1 MAHVNAN
8 VNADLEKAKA
18 EVGKKIDEGIEI
30 AHIKKNNR
38 QYLMGVRLRL
48 NSPLIVV

>member
-1 MAHVNAN
+1 MAEISELSGGQCPADIRNKMAHVNAN

-30 AHIKKNNR
+30 AHIK
-38 QYLMGVRLRL
+38 
-48 NSPLIVV
+48 